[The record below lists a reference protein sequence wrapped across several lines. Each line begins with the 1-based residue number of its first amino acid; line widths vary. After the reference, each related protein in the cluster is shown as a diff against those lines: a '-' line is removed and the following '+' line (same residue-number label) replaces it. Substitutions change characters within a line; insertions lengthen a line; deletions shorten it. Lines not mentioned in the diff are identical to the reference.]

1 MAKVTLKDPAFSSFP
16 LHHPQDVG
24 FPHGCQMAAESPGT
38 TFAFQ
43 SKEERDDAAVN
54 K

>member
-1 MAKVTLKDPAFSSFP
+1 MAKETLREPASSSFP

-24 FPHGCQMAAESPGT
+24 FPHGCQMAVESPDT

-43 SKEERDDAAVN
+43 SKRERDDAAVS